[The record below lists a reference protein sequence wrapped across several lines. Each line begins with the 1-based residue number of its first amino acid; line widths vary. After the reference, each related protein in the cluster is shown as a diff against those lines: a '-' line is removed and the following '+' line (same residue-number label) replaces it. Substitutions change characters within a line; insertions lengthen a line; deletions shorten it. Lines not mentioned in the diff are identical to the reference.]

1 MVYLELCRS
10 FMDLA
15 TITKEKLS
23 RPYVDKIVK
32 YYRGRKYLTVNL
44 ENILRMAF
52 EYEIPVSLLSPIN
65 QKGLWKIVFEC
76 LVKEIIRCV
85 CHSFDKNTKDI
96 LKKTTEKIHEEIS
109 MLMNEFEELVGS
121 VTQNSEKEKLTKVL
135 IVLTTQEK
143 QSVLDV
149 FKMKE
154 FKEDAYIVMIRGDIE
169 KVDRVSGR

>member
-1 MVYLELCRS
+1 
-10 FMDLA
+10 MDLA

-52 EYEIPVSLLSPIN
+52 EYEIPVGLLSPIN

-109 MLMNEFEELVGS
+109 MLMNEFEEMVGS
-121 VTQNSEKEKLTKVL
+121 ITQNTEKEKLTKVL

-154 FKEDAYIVMIRGDIE
+154 FKEDAYIVMILGDIE